1 MNTIPPPST
10 ATSDTSERKAWT
22 HSLLDA
28 LKLWGVWRLGLS
40 LWGLILWRAGLIL
53 PGAGQRW
60 LHGLRPAVEGARAA
74 LIDIWLRWDTVQYLR
89 IIQSGYGPDDR
100 SAYFPLYPQ
109 LGKIFGAPFGG
120 DGLLG
125 LLLVSNLAAIGCF
138 LMLDQLARATGMST
152 DHLRIPVATV
162 FYPAAFFLLVA
173 YPHSLL
179 LLLIL
184 AAALAQ
190 RQGRMTL
197 TFICGL
203 MAGLTHATGLA
214 LAALLLVNTWR
225 MRERRLTGFL
235 GALGPV
241 FGMAAFLGW
250 RAWVGYPPIGELIG
264 EVWGRSIGVI
274 MELQGVLT
282 ARIWLLRGWP
292 NVLVLGLGL
301 GAAFWSYRR
310 HRYGWAVMQAVVL
323 LIPILSAPGFEP
335 LAGLAR
341 YAVIGFPTYFALA
354 HWLPP
359 GRARRLALVPAA
371 GVNLFLCGLFLLW
384 GFVG

>member
-1 MNTIPPPST
+1 MNTIPPPSA

-74 LIDIWLRWDTVQYLR
+74 LIDIWLRWDTVHYLR
-89 IIQSGYGPDDR
+89 IIQSGYGADER
-100 SAYFPLYPQ
+100 SAYFPLYPL
-109 LGKIFGAPFGG
+109 LGKVFGALFGG

-138 LMLDQLARATGMST
+138 VLLDRMARVETA
-152 DHLRIPVATV
+152 DADRFRIPVSIV
-162 FYPAAFFLLVA
+162 FYPAAFFLLAA

-184 AAALAQ
+184 AAVLAQ
-190 RQGRMTL
+190 RQRRPAL
-197 TFICGL
+197 TFACGL
-203 MAGLTHATGLA
+203 AAGLTHATGLA
-214 LAALLLVNTWR
+214 LAALLLVKAWR
-225 MRERRLTGFL
+225 VKARSLIGFL
-235 GALGPV
+235 AALGPAAGV
-241 FGMAAFLGW
+241 AAFLGW
-250 RAWVGYPPIGELIG
+250 RAWAGYPPIGELIG
-264 EVWGRSIGVI
+264 EVWGRSVGV
-274 MELQGVLT
+274 GVGLGGVMT
-282 ARIWLLRGWP
+282 ARVWLLRGWP
-292 NVLVLGLGL
+292 NLLALALGL
-301 GAAFWSYRR
+301 GAAAWAFKTR
-310 HRYGWAVMQAVVL
+310 RYGWTAFQAAVL
-323 LIPILSAPGFEP
+323 LIPVLSAPGFEP

-341 YAVIGFPTYFALA
+341 YAVIGFPTYFALSR
-354 HWLPP
+354 WLPP

-371 GVNLFLCGLFLLW
+371 GINLFLCGLFLLW